1 MFSRKTLHDEYAKT
15 IAEIDEGQRR
25 EPQHDVPLVPQS
37 SWGTVD
43 TVDQFAFHEFAWL
56 GATLDWST
64 EDEWS
69 FEETSDTMRRASYLD
84 SPNHGRR
91 WIVYYNR
98 LRLGWVEVSAAPLK
112 LLGTVDDYR
121 ASPQARVDMEL
132 SLMRFIPTGA
142 AFSILYQT
150 SFFMQST
157 EGGYDAARE
166 RARVAADSAMTWY
179 MWDVMR
185 AGDQYVPDLQFS
197 AEGSYAVFRETVAH
211 WKETGFSPF
220 KRKRH
225 PV

>member
-98 LRLGWVEVSAAPLK
+98 LRSDGSKSALPL
-112 LLGTVDDYR
+112 
-121 ASPQARVDMEL
+121 L
-132 SLMRFIPTGA
+132 SSWALSMITGPRRR
-142 AFSILYQT
+142 Q
-150 SFFMQST
+150 
-157 EGGYDAARE
+157 EW
-166 RARVAADSAMTWY
+166 TWNC
-179 MWDVMR
+179 R
-185 AGDQYVPDLQFS
+185 
-197 AEGSYAVFRETVAH
+197 
-211 WKETGFSPF
+211 
-220 KRKRH
+220 
-225 PV
+225 